1 VGKQNEIPTTAFVP
15 PYSPEVALSVWGAS
29 VAGFAQGAQAVKQS
43 NGFRSIRIGNLVYL
57 QGEIE
62 VGTLLNTE
70 LPVTPRT
77 NGFLTTY
84 AADGTMKGV
93 PYIAKTVDL
102 TGLAAGTYYITGQYL
117 AQARG

>member
-1 VGKQNEIPTTAFVP
+1 MAKQDETPTTVFVSP
-15 PYSPEVALSVWGAS
+15 FSPEEINVWGAAVS
-29 VAGFAQGAQAVKQS
+29 GFAKGAQAAKQS

-70 LPVTPRT
+70 LPVAPRT
-77 NGFLTTY
+77 DGFLTTY

-93 PYIAKTVDL
+93 PYSAKLVDL
-102 TGLAAGTYYITGQYL
+102 TGLVAGTYYITGQYL
-117 AQARG
+117 AQVRG